1 MLGGHVVDQLLNQ
14 HRFADARAAE
24 QADLAALGVRLK
36 QVDDLDA
43 RLENLHGGA
52 LLLKGGRLAV
62 DAALGGIGR
71 HVVAAVDRLAEDVE
85 HAPERRL
92 ADGHLNRAPRGAH
105 SHAAGETVAPGE
117 HDAAHGVL
125 ADMLGDLHHALDAIT
140 LDGERLFHLRQMPG
154 LELDVHNGAGDL
166 HDGSCFQFA
175 HASFLCLRRCA
186 LAPAEI
192 SVISCV
198 MPA

>member
-1 MLGGHVVDQLLNQ
+1 
-14 HRFADARAAE
+14 
-24 QADLAALGVRLK
+24 
-36 QVDDLDA
+36 
-43 RLENLHGGA
+43 
-52 LLLKGGRLAV
+52 
-62 DAALGGIGR
+62 
-71 HVVAAVDRLAEDVE
+71 
-85 HAPERRL
+85 
-92 ADGHLNRAPRGAH
+92 
-105 SHAAGETVAPGE
+105 
-117 HDAAHGVL
+117 
-125 ADMLGDLHHALDAIT
+125 MLGDLHHALDAIT